1 MNASDRTRKTRLH
14 APARRRPDVEPRPSA
29 ALRRSTGRDRAE
41 WFAMLD
47 TWGAGGRPYREIAD
61 WLTGEHGVSSWWA
74 QKLIVEYEQA
84 RGLRDAGVRP
94 DGTFA
99 GGASKTIAV
108 PVQRLFDAFVD
119 ADLRERWLPGVV
131 LRERTSQAGRSARF
145 DWDDDASRVNVTF
158 GSRSATG
165 RARSPSSMT
174 TCPTLALPRNARPSG
189 ASAWPPSRP
198 CWRGEPST
206 GVAMPDASRPARAP
220 TRRAAGNRRVERSH
234 RRGRAPRA

>member
-1 MNASDRTRKTRLH
+1 MNATDRPRKT
-14 APARRRPDVEPRPSA
+14 AARAGAASPDIGPRPSA

-47 TWGAGGRPYREIAD
+47 TWGAPGRPYREIAD

-99 GGASKTIAV
+99 GGASKTVAV

-119 ADLRERWLPGVV
+119 PDLRERWLPGVV
-131 LRERTSQAGRSARF
+131 LHERTSQAGRSARF
-145 DWDDDASRVNVTF
+145 DWDETSRVNVTF
-158 GSRSATG
+158 GSAGDGKSQ
-165 RARSPSSMT
+165 
-174 TCPTLALPRNARPSG
+174 
-189 ASAWPPSRP
+189 
-198 CWRGEPST
+198 
-206 GVAMPDASRPARAP
+206 VAVEHDHLPDA
-220 TRRAAGNRRVERSH
+220 RAAAERKAYW
-234 RRGRAPRA
+234 RDRLTALKTLLEG